1 LPGSRRGRRPG
12 AKRTT
17 RNLRHALHPSPP
29 PLGAILAGGA
39 SRRFGSPKAL
49 APVGGVPVV
58 ERVRRALLGATPD
71 VVLIANDPSLFA
83 GLAPALPVR
92 GDPVPGAGPL
102 GGILAALRWAE
113 EEGRP
118 GALCFACDL
127 PFVPASLARHL
138 AAAGQGGEADAVVP
152 ESPGRRGA
160 EPLCA
165 FYSVRA
171 LAAVEA
177 LVAEGPRPVF
187 ALLDRVRTTRV
198 PLDEVRGHGDPA
210 VLFLNLNTPGDH
222 QRAKQI
228 ARATERP

>member
-1 LPGSRRGRRPG
+1 M
-12 AKRTT
+12 
-17 RNLRHALHPSPP
+17 
-29 PLGAILAGGA
+29 
-39 SRRFGSPKAL
+39 
-49 APVGGVPVV
+49 

-71 VVLIANDPSLFA
+71 VVLIINNPAPFA

-102 GGILAALRWAE
+102 AGILAALRWAE

-127 PFVPASLARHL
+127 PFVPASLAHDL
-138 AAAGQGGEADAVVP
+138 AAAGLQDEADAVVP
-152 ESPGRRGA
+152 ESPGHRGA

-177 LVAEGPRPVF
+177 LVVEGPRPVF
-187 ALLDRVRTTRV
+187 ALLDRVRTVRV
-198 PLDEVRGHGDPA
+198 PLDEVRRHGDPA

-222 QRAKQI
+222 QRAEQI
-228 ARATERP
+228 TRAAERP